1 MCAHWSFFVRC
12 VSVSETY
19 VCTPS
24 TQHRTSLGQ
33 LSRWL
38 VIFASHRESEKK
50 IRRNS
55 NYSNLQ
61 LYCSRAPHFLLQTTR
76 FNLTLWKNRHSV
88 VDYMHSP
95 PHLHLL
101 FESSPKVFVRI
112 FYCHIFLFV
121 PKNQVIDFEI
131 FKEKEKKQKSKRKN
145 QNLSAIL
152 FKESEQFHSN
162 ERKKERVVVGIRL
175 PIFKASQS
183 AWQQLSWKL
192 KKKKKQSQ
200 LKREKKGT
208 VKKMALAS
216 LASPFQRVPG
226 TFKFGDYTYE
236 WRSLLETPCYGFNGP
251 NACLDPTCKHDGGA
265 RFKKEQSK
273 GQQFKQKSSTSKF
286 LLKFNVRAIS
296 GDSDSKSS
304 SGQEHMVYSGV
315 NG

>member
-1 MCAHWSFFVRC
+1 MRSQHTASHVAWSVESVVGDFRLASRERKKKYDAIPTILIYSCIALVHHTFCCKPHGSIWRC
-12 VSVSETY
+12 GKIGIQSLTT
-19 VCTPS
+19 CIR
-24 TQHRTSLGQ
+24 HRTYTCCSNRPQKFL
-33 LSRWL
+33 
-38 VIFASHRESEKK
+38 FA
-50 IRRNS
+50 
-55 NYSNLQ
+55 
-61 LYCSRAPHFLLQTTR
+61 F
-76 FNLTLWKNRHSV
+76 
-88 VDYMHSP
+88 
-95 PHLHLL
+95 
-101 FESSPKVFVRI
+101 